1 MEYTKDKIKVS
12 DLPCKI
18 RIALPP
24 KPGSFLDLAL
34 TGVFVFIVGTIFVI
48 FGPFPGPDF
57 FVSLQSYPGS
67 LSIIGC
73 FIVMSSF
80 YLENV
85 AKKIYSKRIQK
96 TVNEMIDLNDSDMP
110 ESMKLN
116 IESYKKY
123 GEFFELSLVHKSVE
137 EKLVI

>member
-1 MEYTKDKIKVS
+1 MEYTMDKIKIS

-18 RIALPP
+18 RIDLPP

-34 TGVFVFIVGTIFVI
+34 TGVFVFFVGTIFVM
-48 FGPFPGPDF
+48 FGPFPGPDI

-67 LSIIGC
+67 LNIIGC
-73 FIVMSSF
+73 FIVVSSF
-80 YLENV
+80 YLENK
-85 AKKIYSKRIQK
+85 AKSIYSKRIQK
-96 TVNEMIDLNDSDMP
+96 IIYELIESNNSEIP

-116 IESYKKY
+116 IKSYKKY
-123 GEFFELSLVHKSVE
+123 GEFFELSLVHNSVE